1 MDPELNVDDMSDE
14 ELSALVAQLSGAA
27 EAQAAPPQG
36 GEEQPE
42 GGEADGGEGGDAEDA
57 SEAPEGE
64 DNAMPPASPA
74 PAPAAQPPQAHQ
86 ALPPEVLAALDRD
99 RQAAADAYR
108 ANLASLHGE
117 DVADAIIEA
126 EERGRTEMA
135 QEARQERFALSLEFA
150 RASLPSFDERMREVG
165 GVMDRAA
172 FGALVE
178 VSKAQPNPAL
188 WLWEQTK
195 AIVTPSDRAAMVEAA
210 KKEAAKEA
218 AKKVAAIA
226 KGVSAAAPKPPSIGT
241 MGGGGAQAIGLDS
254 LTSYA
259 QADDLPDEVLDLLA
273 KQARGR

>member
-27 EAQAAPPQG
+27 EAPAAPPQA

-42 GGEADGGEGGDAEDA
+42 GGEAEGGEGDAAEDA
-57 SEAPEGE
+57 NEAPEGE
-64 DNAMPPASPA
+64 DTAEPPAPA
-74 PAPAAQPPQAHQ
+74 PAPAAQPPQAPQ

-117 DVADAIIEA
+117 EVADAIIEA
-126 EERGRTEMA
+126 EERGRTEVA
-135 QEARQERFALSLEFA
+135 QQARQERFALSLEFA

-172 FGALVE
+172 FGALVD

-210 KKEAAKEA
+210 KKEAAREA

-241 MGGGGAQAIGLDS
+241 MGGGGVQGIGLES

-259 QADDLPDEVLDLLA
+259 QADELPDDVLDLLA

>member
-14 ELSALVAQLSGAA
+14 ELGALVAQLSGAA
-27 EAQAAPPQG
+27 EAPAAPPQA

-42 GGEADGGEGGDAEDA
+42 GGEAEGGESDAAEDA
-57 SEAPEGE
+57 NEAPEGE
-64 DNAMPPASPA
+64 DNAAPPA
-74 PAPAAQPPQAHQ
+74 PAPAAQPPQAPQ

-117 DVADAIIEA
+117 EVADAIIEA

-241 MGGGGAQAIGLDS
+241 MGGGGVQGIGLES

>member
-27 EAQAAPPQG
+27 EAPAAPPQA

-42 GGEADGGEGGDAEDA
+42 GGEAEGGDGDAAEDA
-57 SEAPEGE
+57 NEAPEGE
-64 DNAMPPASPA
+64 DTAEPPAPA
-74 PAPAAQPPQAHQ
+74 PAPAAQPPQAPQ

-117 DVADAIIEA
+117 EVADAIIEA
-126 EERGRTEMA
+126 EERGRTEVA
-135 QEARQERFALSLEFA
+135 QQARQERFALSLEFA

-210 KKEAAKEA
+210 KKEAAREA
-218 AKKVAAIA
+218 NKKVAAIA

-241 MGGGGAQAIGLDS
+241 MGGGGVQGIGLES

-259 QADDLPDEVLDLLA
+259 QADELSDEVLDLLA

>member
-27 EAQAAPPQG
+27 EAPAAPPQA

-42 GGEADGGEGGDAEDA
+42 GGEAEGGEGDAAEDA
-57 SEAPEGE
+57 NEAPEGE
-64 DNAMPPASPA
+64 DTAEPPAPA
-74 PAPAAQPPQAHQ
+74 PAPAAQPPQAPQ

-117 DVADAIIEA
+117 EVADAIIEA
-126 EERGRTEMA
+126 EERGRTEVA
-135 QEARQERFALSLEFA
+135 QQARQERFALSLEFA

-210 KKEAAKEA
+210 KKEAAREA
-218 AKKVAAIA
+218 NKKVAAIA
-226 KGVSAAAPKPPSIGT
+226 KGLSAAAPKPPSIGT
-241 MGGGGAQAIGLDS
+241 MGGGGVQGIGLES

-259 QADDLPDEVLDLLA
+259 QADELPDEVLDLLA